1 MMQAEIVSI
10 GDELL
15 KGLRVNTNAAEMSAM
30 LSLEGV
36 PVRRITA
43 CSDLEDE
50 MQEVLA
56 EALGRSELVLVTGGL
71 GPTRDDRTR
80 NALQQLLGRGLRL
93 DGASLREVELRVA
106 SRGREMTELMQSQA
120 MVLEGSEAMPNT
132 KGTAAGMII
141 NCGPRFTGR
150 HLVLMPG
157 VPVEMQ
163 AMMERFVLP
172 WVRARSGATIIHTP
186 VKTIG
191 IGESTLAEMIVS
203 VEDSLPE
210 GTTVAYLPHGAGVD
224 VIVSTFADAREKA
237 EEDNLAVAG
246 AISHLAEGF
255 VYAVGKE
262 SLEETIIAMLRR
274 RGATLAVAES
284 CTGGLVASRITDV
297 AGSSEVFTGGFIV
310 YSNAAKEEQLGVSR
324 NLLDAF
330 GAVSQE
336 AARAMAMGCLQRS
349 GAGVALATTGIA
361 GPGGATPDKPV
372 GMLAL
377 GLARRTPGSEGPHV
391 ESTLLFMHGDRLQ
404 NKLRFSQAA
413 LRMLWESL
421 RLSGSSPE

>member
-1 MMQAEIVSI
+1 
-10 GDELL
+10 
-15 KGLRVNTNAAEMSAM
+15 
-30 LSLEGV
+30 
-36 PVRRITA
+36 
-43 CSDLEDE
+43 
-50 MQEVLA
+50 
-56 EALGRSELVLVTGGL
+56 
-71 GPTRDDRTR
+71 
-80 NALQQLLGRGLRL
+80 
-93 DGASLREVELRVA
+93 
-106 SRGREMTELMQSQA
+106 
-120 MVLEGSEAMPNT
+120 
-132 KGTAAGMII
+132 
-141 NCGPRFTGR
+141 
-150 HLVLMPG
+150 
-157 VPVEMQ
+157 
-163 AMMERFVLP
+163 
-172 WVRARSGATIIHTP
+172 
-186 VKTIG
+186 
-191 IGESTLAEMIVS
+191 
-203 VEDSLPE
+203 
-210 GTTVAYLPHGAGVD
+210 
-224 VIVSTFADAREKA
+224 
-237 EEDNLAVAG
+237 
-246 AISHLAEGF
+246 
-255 VYAVGKE
+255 
-262 SLEETIIAMLRR
+262 MLRR